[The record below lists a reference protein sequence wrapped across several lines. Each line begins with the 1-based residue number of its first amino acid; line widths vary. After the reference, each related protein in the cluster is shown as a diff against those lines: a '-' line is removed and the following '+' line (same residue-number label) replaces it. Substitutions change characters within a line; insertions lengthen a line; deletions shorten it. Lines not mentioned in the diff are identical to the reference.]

1 LDNTMKNITTSL
13 ITFAALGTLCAS
25 ANAHVS
31 FQQAQAEAGKPY
43 EAVLH
48 VSHGCGDSATT
59 AIAVRVPAGFEAGK
73 AQPKSGWTLT
83 EQAGNITWTAAT
95 REAALGPHQPGDF
108 VLAGKAP
115 AKPQALWFKV
125 VQTCEQGSLDWS
137 QQPAEGT
144 STAGLKT
151 PAVLLQVMAA
161 RDFAAAQAMPK
172 VEGAWV
178 RSAVAGQSGT
188 GAFMKLTA
196 REPLELVGAST
207 PVAGIAQVHEMK
219 MEGDVMRMRPVGK
232 LDLPAGQ
239 PVELKPGGYHVMLQ
253 ELKQPLV
260 AGTTVPLTLVLRD
273 AKGLQSKLELSLPV
287 AATAPGTAA
296 AAAMPMPMDG
306 HKH

>member
-1 LDNTMKNITTSL
+1 MKTIASL
-13 ITFAALGTLCAS
+13 ITLALSGAS
-25 ANAHVS
+25 AFAHVAL
-31 FQQAQAEAGKPY
+31 QQPQAEAGKPY

-48 VSHGCGDSATT
+48 VSHGCGESATT
-59 AIAVRVPAGFEAGK
+59 AVAVRLPSGFESAKPRPK
-73 AQPKSGWTLT
+73 AGWTLT
-83 EQAGNITWTAAT
+83 EQAGTVTWTATAKQ
-95 REAALGPHQPGDF
+95 AALGAHQAGDF
-108 VLAGKAP
+108 ILAGQAP

-125 VQTCEQGSLDWS
+125 LQTCEQGSLDWS
-137 QQPAEGT
+137 QMPAEGT
-144 STAGLKT
+144 STAALKT

-161 RDFAAAQAMPK
+161 KDFSVAQALPK

-178 RSAVAGQSGT
+178 RSAVAGQSGS

-207 PVAGIAQVHEMK
+207 PVAGVAQVHEMK
-219 MEGDVMRMRPVGK
+219 MEGDVMRMRPVAK

-253 ELKQPLV
+253 DLKQPLV

-273 AKGLQSKLELSLPV
+273 AKGVQSKLELNLPV
-287 AATAPGTAA
+287 AATAPGAPAA
-296 AAAMPMPMDG
+296 MAMPMPMDG